1 MSAPE
6 HGWFADPTGRHQ
18 MRYWNGSSWTPQVS
32 DNGQVSIDQP
42 IMPPPADL
50 PIAHPVSPTNE
61 PPIPPPP
68 PPGATGGAIPMPP
81 PPPPMVPAP
90 TRAPQAVAWGTVIGA
105 VLAGASTLLAWFDF
119 GGLVSI
125 NAFDVPFVFLFDSD
139 TVSDS
144 SISVGLVTVFVAALA
159 LLAGFVQA
167 ARLMGRM
174 MGVLLI
180 MVGAAFGVQVIQ
192 LANEGD
198 ISLTDLAGFGPVGVI
213 VGGMLVLVTSR
224 V

>member
-1 MSAPE
+1 
-6 HGWFADPTGRHQ
+6 
-18 MRYWNGSSWTPQVS
+18 MRYWNGSAWTPQVS
-32 DNGQVSIDQP
+32 DFGQVSIDQP
-42 IMPPPADL
+42 VMPPPADL

-68 PPGATGGAIPMPP
+68 PPGAGGGAIPMPP
-81 PPPPMVPAP
+81 PPPPPVAAP

-105 VLAGASTLLAWFDF
+105 VLAGVSTLLAWFDF
-119 GGLVSI
+119 GGVISV
-125 NAFDVPFVFLFDSD
+125 NAFDVPFVFLFDRN
-139 TVSDS
+139 TLSDS
-144 SISVGLVTVFVAALA
+144 AISVGLVTVFVAGLA
-159 LLAGFVQA
+159 LLAGFVQP

-174 MGVLLI
+174 MGVLLLMI
-180 MVGAAFGVQVIQ
+180 GAAFCVQLIQ

-213 VGGMLVLVTSR
+213 VGGTLVLITSR